1 MRKSLGVMMMAM
13 AALGA
18 GASAAQAVEDPNLW
32 LEEWTAP
39 RVMQWVEAHNART
52 LAELEA
58 DPCYATSFAEALQLA
73 QAKDRLPNGNLI
85 GNMVYNFWQDA
96 DHVRGIWR
104 RTSLA
109 SFSSATPQWQTVLDL
124 DQLAAAE
131 NANWV

>member
-1 MRKSLGVMMMAM
+1 MIAM

-18 GASAAQAVEDPNLW
+18 GAGAAQAVEDPYLW
-32 LEEWTAP
+32 LEQWTAP
-39 RVMQWVEAHNART
+39 RVMRWVEAHNSTT

-58 DPCYATSFAEALQLA
+58 DPRYATSLAEALQLA

-85 GNMVYNFWQDA
+85 GKMVYNFWQDA

-109 SFSSATPQWQTVLDL
+109 SFSSATPQWRTVLDL

-131 NANWV
+131 RANWVWKGVSCA